1 MKNACKVLAGILVPD
16 AYTGASVRFVYVGDS
31 QVDIDHFGSNGPAR
45 RNALNSSMSEPCD
58 PDDGQLRLS
67 GR

>member
-31 QVDIDHFGSNGPAR
+31 EVDIDHFGSNGPA
-45 RNALNSSMSEPCD
+45 
-58 PDDGQLRLS
+58 
-67 GR
+67 